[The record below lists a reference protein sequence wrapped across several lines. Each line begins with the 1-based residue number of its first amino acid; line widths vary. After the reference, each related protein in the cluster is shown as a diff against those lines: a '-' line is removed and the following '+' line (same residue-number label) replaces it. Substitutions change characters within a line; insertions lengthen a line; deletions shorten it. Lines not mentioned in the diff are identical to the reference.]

1 MRLRISGTVGAALT
15 LAALAGCAGEGPPP
29 KEEMARAHT
38 LVSQADKAG
47 AQRYAAADLQRAHDE
62 LARATTEFDAKK
74 YDAARADA
82 EKAAVDADLASARQ
96 SAGESRQAANQ
107 LARDQSALSQEA
119 QRATDAASQPPP
131 PPPPPEPTPQ

>member
-1 MRLRISGTVGAALT
+1 MRFRISCTLGAALT
-15 LAALAGCAGEGPPP
+15 LAALGGCASEGPPP
-29 KEEMARAHT
+29 REAMTQAHT

-62 LARATTEFDAKK
+62 LALATTQFDAKK
-74 YDAARADA
+74 YNEARANA
-82 EKAAVDADLASARQ
+82 EKAAVDADLATARQ

-119 QRATDAASQPPP
+119 QRAADAASQTPP
-131 PPPPPEPTPQ
+131 PPPPPEPAPQ